1 MYSHFRCFFAIE
13 VLLEHA
19 LQMFLRNVPQL
30 SVVGHK
36 RVYLFDKLFVT
47 LDNCCIRHNFLF
59 QFKLQSIV
67 VPLLILYRI
76 FKLGDLLN

>member
-1 MYSHFRCFFAIE
+1 
-13 VLLEHA
+13 
-19 LQMFLRNVPQL
+19 MFLRNVPQL

-47 LDNCCIRHNFLF
+47 LDNCCIRNNLLF

-67 VPLLILYRI
+67 VTFLILYRV
-76 FKLGDLLN
+76 FKLCDLLNQGHVVGLLSCELLLK